1 MKRIIP
7 VNNSS
12 KDEDFREADMVLGCS
27 GDYDGEKNSRFD
39 EPG

>member
-1 MKRIIP
+1 MKRIIA
-7 VNNSS
+7 VISS
-12 KDEDFREADMVLGCS
+12 TKDEDFREADIVVGCS